1 MFLEAGAFSRA
12 FPIVTSHGAAQ
23 RGELS
28 PHNTRRSCA
37 LDVLPHAFNYID
49 VFKCAKNNFTPM
61 KHISESLI
69 GKWAISFDSH
79 DR

>member
-12 FPIVTSHGAAQ
+12 FPIVMSHGAAQ

-37 LDVLPHAFNYID
+37 LDVLPHAFNDID
-49 VFKCAKNNFTPM
+49 VFKCAKNNFTTM

-69 GKWAISFDSH
+69 GNCVISFDNH